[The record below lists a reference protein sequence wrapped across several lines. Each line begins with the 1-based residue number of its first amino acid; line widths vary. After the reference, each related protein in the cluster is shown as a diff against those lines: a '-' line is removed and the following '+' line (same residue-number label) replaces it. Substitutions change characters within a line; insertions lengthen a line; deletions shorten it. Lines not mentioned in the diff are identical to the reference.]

1 MRSSGVGR
9 DSSGKKAGLCVEGGL
24 ISSEGSSLV
33 SAIAE
38 GKVAVIDVLL
48 QTRVRYK
55 GDRTDGLTQ

>member
-1 MRSSGVGR
+1 M
-9 DSSGKKAGLCVEGGL
+9 EGGL
-24 ISSEGSSLV
+24 ICSEGSSLV

-48 QTRVRYK
+48 QTRVRYT